1 MERILACLQDMA
13 PFALAALPLYGL
25 GRWLYIR
32 RRKRS
37 FQRLREIGLALLA
50 VYGVGLASQTVMT
63 GFQASMDGGGINLI
77 PGKVIADGIRLGLG
91 AGNWHY
97 LTLKCAG
104 KFADSPPH
112 WLCAAAAM
120 AGNAGTGGADLP
132 GNFLGDRTMPA
143 IPAPL
148 DGCRR
153 PNSECVWGM
162 AGGLYEP
169 IAAPAVPQVRGD
181 IPRGGLKPLSESVC
195 WEANKNEAIGTVYSG
210 KTWRKG
216 EFRATPHK
224 YAGTENPERSG

>member
-1 MERILACLQDMA
+1 MERILVCLQDMA

-97 LTLKCAG
+97 LTLNVLGNLLILLPIGFALPLLWRVTPGRAALICLGISLAIELCQLFQPRWTDVDDLILNAFGGWLGAYTSQLLLRRFPKCA
-104 KFADSPPH
+104 
-112 WLCAAAAM
+112 
-120 AGNAGTGGADLP
+120 
-132 GNFLGDRTMPA
+132 A
-143 IPAPL
+143 I
-148 DGCRR
+148 
-153 PNSECVWGM
+153 
-162 AGGLYEP
+162 
-169 IAAPAVPQVRGD
+169 
-181 IPRGGLKPLSESVC
+181 
-195 WEANKNEAIGTVYSG
+195 
-210 KTWRKG
+210 
-216 EFRATPHK
+216 FRA
-224 YAGTENPERSG
+224 GD